1 MSGTGVRLTYAA
13 QSKQTRSLWCSVI
26 SEPSF
31 SLLYVNNWVYLTK
44 LVSDKVCFQDSVK
57 EL

>member
-1 MSGTGVRLTYAA
+1 
-13 QSKQTRSLWCSVI
+13 LWCSVI

-31 SLLYVNNWVYLTK
+31 SLLYVNNWVYLAK